1 VGGRDGRAAVRG
13 RGVRIAGSG
22 NVVHNLRLA
31 DARAGEEGTDWNH
44 RFDNAVRDVVTGDP
58 GELLGLADH
67 VDYHLAVPTPD
78 HYYPMLY
85 IAGLAAALVVFPPG
99 PAAAGTP
106 APGPSPKLPTKPRH
120 GELQVEVNRLGQ
132 VVRVLHGNLSG
143 DAPFDT
149 MAMGNALQM
158 WIRDQHGKTVTAVVG
173 LYKVRY
179 DYDPKTQKVKRTF
192 ALFKR
197 GGNWANEPGAA
208 TKIVSDA
215 KKEAQATAAALAK
228 LKADQQK
235 KNAQNPNL
243 PDINAALKRSRAT
256 PTPSPHP

>member
-1 VGGRDGRAAVRG
+1 MEETTRHERSAFD
-13 RGVRIAGSG
+13 GSG
-22 NVVHNLRLA
+22 MRRLRS
-31 DARAGEEGTDWNH
+31 GSEE
-44 RFDNAVRDVVTGDP
+44 RSMRSK
-58 GELLGLADH
+58 
-67 VDYHLAVPTPD
+67 
-78 HYYPMLY
+78 LY
-85 IAGLAAALVVFPPG
+85 CIAALAAALLAFPLT
-99 PAAAGTP
+99 AAAAPTP
-106 APGPSPKLPTKPRH
+106 APVPSPKLPSKPLH
-120 GELQVEVNRLGQ
+120 AELQVEVNKLGQ

-158 WIRDQHGKTVTAVVG
+158 WIREQHGNTITAVVG
-173 LYKVRY
+173 LYKVNY
-179 DYDPKTQKVKRTF
+179 NYDPKTQKVKRTF

-235 KNAQNPNL
+235 KNAENPNL
-243 PDINAALKRSRAT
+243 PDINAALKKSRAT
-256 PTPSPHP
+256 PSPSPHP